1 MTQAKKQEIL
11 AKVNSFLNKLLD
23 DEEPSVESTAEPSVE
38 STTEQPVEMLTIKE
52 CTQEIRGLN
61 EFTVRQLIARN
72 EIPFVRA
79 GQGKNGKILIPKAAL
94 IAYLNGIA

>member
-1 MTQAKKQEIL
+1 MTQDKKQDIL
-11 AKVNSFLNKLLD
+11 AKVTSLLSKLI
-23 DEEPSVESTAEPSVE
+23 DEDEPTIESS
-38 STTEQPVEMLTIKE
+38 TEQPVEMLTIKE

>member
-11 AKVNSFLNKLLD
+11 AKVTSLLSKLLD
-23 DEEPSVESTAEPSVE
+23 DEEQPVESTS
-38 STTEQPVEMLTIKE
+38 EQPFEMLTIKE

>member
-1 MTQAKKQEIL
+1 MTQAKKQDIL
-11 AKVNSFLNKLLD
+11 AKVTSFLSKLLD
-23 DEEPSVESTAEPSVE
+23 DDEPLAE
-38 STTEQPVEMLTIKE
+38 STTEQPVKMLTIKE

-61 EFTVRQLIARN
+61 EFTIRQLIARN
-72 EIPFVRA
+72 KIPFVRA

>member
-1 MTQAKKQEIL
+1 MTQAKKQDII
-11 AKVNSFLNKLLD
+11 AKVTSLLSRLLD
-23 DEEPSVESTAEPSVE
+23 DDEEIPIASSVEH
-38 STTEQPVEMLTIKE
+38 PVEMLTIKE

>member
-1 MTQAKKQEIL
+1 MTQAKKQDII
-11 AKVNSFLNKLLD
+11 AKVTSLLSRLLD
-23 DEEPSVESTAEPSVE
+23 DDEEIPITSSA
-38 STTEQPVEMLTIKE
+38 EQPVEMLTIKE

-61 EFTVRQLIARN
+61 EFTIRQLIARN

>member
-1 MTQAKKQEIL
+1 MTQDKKQDIL
-11 AKVNSFLNKLLD
+11 AKVTSLLSKLLD
-23 DEEPSVESTAEPSVE
+23 EDESTIE
-38 STTEQPVEMLTIKE
+38 SSTEQPVEMLTIKE

-61 EFTVRQLIARN
+61 EFTIRQLIARN

>member
-1 MTQAKKQEIL
+1 MTQAKKQDII
-11 AKVNSFLNKLLD
+11 AKVTSILSKLLD
-23 DEEPSVESTAEPSVE
+23 DEEPVVESI
-38 STTEQPVEMLTIKE
+38 TEQPVEMLTIRE

-61 EFTVRQLIARN
+61 EFTVRQLIERN

>member
-1 MTQAKKQEIL
+1 MTQAKKQDII
-11 AKVNSFLNKLLD
+11 AKVTSLLSKLLD
-23 DEEPSVESTAEPSVE
+23 DEEEIPIASSDEH
-38 STTEQPVEMLTIKE
+38 PVEMLTIRE

-61 EFTVRQLIARN
+61 EFTIRQLIARN

-94 IAYLNGIA
+94 IAYLNGIE

>member
-1 MTQAKKQEIL
+1 MTQAKKQDIIT
-11 AKVNSFLNKLLD
+11 KVTSLLSKLLD
-23 DEEPSVESTAEPSVE
+23 EGESTIE
-38 STTEQPVEMLTIKE
+38 SSTEQPVEMLTIRE

-61 EFTVRQLIARN
+61 EFTIRQLIARN

>member
-1 MTQAKKQEIL
+1 MTQAKKQDII
-11 AKVNSFLNKLLD
+11 AKVTSLLSKLLND
-23 DEEPSVESTAEPSVE
+23 D
-38 STTEQPVEMLTIKE
+38 EQPVDSVTEHPVELLTIKE

-61 EFTVRQLIARN
+61 EFTIRQLIARN

>member
-1 MTQAKKQEIL
+1 MTQAKKQDII
-11 AKVNSFLNKLLD
+11 AKVTSLLSKLLD
-23 DEEPSVESTAEPSVE
+23 DEDEISITSSA
-38 STTEQPVEMLTIKE
+38 EQPVEMLTIRE

-72 EIPFVRA
+72 EIPFVRT

>member
-1 MTQAKKQEIL
+1 MTQAKKQDIL
-11 AKVNSFLNKLLD
+11 AKVTSFLSNLLD
-23 DEEPSVESTAEPSVE
+23 DEEQPVESIE
-38 STTEQPVEMLTIKE
+38 EQPVEMLTIKE

-61 EFTVRQLIARN
+61 EFTIRQLIARN

>member
-1 MTQAKKQEIL
+1 MTQAKKQDII
-11 AKVNSFLNKLLD
+11 AKVTSLLSKLLD
-23 DEEPSVESTAEPSVE
+23 EDESTIE
-38 STTEQPVEMLTIKE
+38 SSTEQPVEMLTIRE
-52 CTQEIRGLN
+52 GTQEIRGLN
-61 EFTVRQLIARN
+61 EFTIRQLIARN

>member
-1 MTQAKKQEIL
+1 
-11 AKVNSFLNKLLD
+11 
-23 DEEPSVESTAEPSVE
+23 
-38 STTEQPVEMLTIKE
+38 MLTIKE

-61 EFTVRQLIARN
+61 EFTIRQLIARN

>member
-11 AKVNSFLNKLLD
+11 AKVTSLLSKLLD
-23 DEEPSVESTAEPSVE
+23 DEEQPVECAV
-38 STTEQPVEMLTIKE
+38 EQPVEMLTIRE

-61 EFTVRQLIARN
+61 EFTIRQLIARS

>member
-1 MTQAKKQEIL
+1 MTQAKKQDII
-11 AKVNSFLNKLLD
+11 AKVTSLLSKLLD
-23 DEEPSVESTAEPSVE
+23 DEEQPVECAV
-38 STTEQPVEMLTIKE
+38 EQPVEMLTIKE

-61 EFTVRQLIARN
+61 EFTIRQLIARN

-79 GQGKNGKILIPKAAL
+79 GQGKNGKILIPKSAL

>member
-1 MTQAKKQEIL
+1 MTQAKKQDIL
-11 AKVNSFLNKLLD
+11 AKVTSFLNKLLD
-23 DEEPSVESTAEPSVE
+23 DDEP
-38 STTEQPVEMLTIKE
+38 TTESSTEQLVEMLTIKE

-61 EFTVRQLIARN
+61 EFTIRQLIARN

>member
-1 MTQAKKQEIL
+1 MTQAKKQDIIT
-11 AKVNSFLNKLLD
+11 KVTSLLNKLLD
-23 DEEPSVESTAEPSVE
+23 DDEPLAE
-38 STTEQPVEMLTIKE
+38 STTEQPVEMLTIRE

-72 EIPFVRA
+72 EIPFVRT

>member
-1 MTQAKKQEIL
+1 MTQAKKQDII
-11 AKVNSFLNKLLD
+11 AKVTSLLSRLLD
-23 DEEPSVESTAEPSVE
+23 EEEIPIASSD
-38 STTEQPVEMLTIKE
+38 EQPVEMLTIRE
-52 CTQEIRGLN
+52 CAQEIRGLN

>member
-1 MTQAKKQEIL
+1 MTQAKKQDII
-11 AKVNSFLNKLLD
+11 AKVTSLLSKLLD
-23 DEEPSVESTAEPSVE
+23 DKEEIPIASSA
-38 STTEQPVEMLTIKE
+38 EQPVEMLTIRE

-61 EFTVRQLIARN
+61 EFTIRQLIARN
-72 EIPFVRA
+72 EVPFVRA

>member
-1 MTQAKKQEIL
+1 MTQAKKQDIIARVTSL
-11 AKVNSFLNKLLD
+11 LNKLLD
-23 DEEPSVESTAEPSVE
+23 DEEPTTESS
-38 STTEQPVEMLTIKE
+38 TEQPVEMLTIKE

-61 EFTVRQLIARN
+61 EFIIRQLIARN

>member
-1 MTQAKKQEIL
+1 MTQAKKQDIIARVTSL
-11 AKVNSFLNKLLD
+11 LNKLLD
-23 DEEPSVESTAEPSVE
+23 DEEPTTESS
-38 STTEQPVEMLTIKE
+38 TEQPVEMLTIKE

-61 EFTVRQLIARN
+61 EFTIRQLIARN

>member
-1 MTQAKKQEIL
+1 MTQAKKQNIL
-11 AKVNSFLNKLLD
+11 AKVTSLLSKLLD
-23 DEEPSVESTAEPSVE
+23 EDESTIE
-38 STTEQPVEMLTIKE
+38 SSTEQPVEMLTIRE

-61 EFTVRQLIARN
+61 EFTIRQLIARN

>member
-1 MTQAKKQEIL
+1 MTQAQKQDIL
-11 AKVNSFLNKLLD
+11 AKVTSLLSKLLD
-23 DEEPSVESTAEPSVE
+23 EDESTIE
-38 STTEQPVEMLTIKE
+38 SSTEQPVEMLTIKE

-61 EFTVRQLIARN
+61 EFTIRQLIARN

-79 GQGKNGKILIPKAAL
+79 GQGKNGKILIPKADL

>member
-1 MTQAKKQEIL
+1 MQAQKQDIL
-11 AKVNSFLNKLLD
+11 AKVTSLLSKLLD
-23 DEEPSVESTAEPSVE
+23 EDESTIE
-38 STTEQPVEMLTIKE
+38 SSTEQPVEMLTIKE

-61 EFTVRQLIARN
+61 EFTIRQLIARN

>member
-11 AKVNSFLNKLLD
+11 AKVTSLLSKMLD
-23 DEEPSVESTAEPSVE
+23 DEEPVGE
-38 STTEQPVEMLTIKE
+38 STTEQPVEMLTIRE

-61 EFTVRQLIARN
+61 EFTIRQLIARS

>member
-1 MTQAKKQEIL
+1 MTQAKKQDIIT
-11 AKVNSFLNKLLD
+11 KVTSFLSKLLD
-23 DEEPSVESTAEPSVE
+23 EEEIPVASSA
-38 STTEQPVEMLTIKE
+38 EQPVEMLTIRE

-61 EFTVRQLIARN
+61 EFTIRQLIARN

-79 GQGKNGKILIPKAAL
+79 GHGKNGKILIPKAAL